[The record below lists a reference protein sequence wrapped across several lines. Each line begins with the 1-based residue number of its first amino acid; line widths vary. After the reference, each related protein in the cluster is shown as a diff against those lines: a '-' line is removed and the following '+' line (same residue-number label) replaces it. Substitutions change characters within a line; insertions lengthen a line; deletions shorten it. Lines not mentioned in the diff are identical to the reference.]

1 MRETGAIVP
10 SWQEMAR
17 STRATF
23 PKLAGEWLGVSC
35 KGDCVRRN
43 GLSRRLIQLYLG
55 LWLFGTSAALQVRSE
70 LGLDPWDVFHQ
81 GLARHID
88 LAIGTVSIIVGAF
101 VLLLWIPLRQWPGL
115 GTLSNVVVIGVA
127 MNQTLEWLPHTGAMA
142 LRVGYLAGGIV
153 LCGIATG
160 LYIGARF
167 GPGPRDGLMTG
178 FARRT
183 GRSLRL
189 TRTAIE
195 LTVLVAGWAL
205 GGTVG
210 VGTVAFAL
218 AIGPLAQL
226 FLRLFDTAP
235 PAVGPPVRASARS
248 SAHSS
253 SSSRRASQVARRST
267 ATSNSGC
274 TSTNV

>member
-1 MRETGAIVP
+1 MR
-10 SWQEMAR
+10 R
-17 STRATF
+17 SGL
-23 PKLAGEWLGVSC
+23 P
-35 KGDCVRRN
+35 RRVA
-43 GLSRRLIQLYLG
+43 QLYLG
-55 LWLFGTSAALQVRSE
+55 LWLFGMSAALQVRSE

-81 GLARHID
+81 GVARHVG
-88 LAIGTVSIIVGAF
+88 LAIGTVSILVGAV

-115 GTLSNVVVIGVA
+115 GTLSNVVVIGLA
-127 MNQTLEWLPHTGAMA
+127 MNQTLEWLPRSGVVAWRT
-142 LRVGYLAGGIV
+142 VYLAGGIV

-178 FARRT
+178 LARRT

-189 TRTAIE
+189 TRTSIE
-195 LTVLVAGWAL
+195 VSVLVGGWAL

-210 VGTVAFAL
+210 IGTVAFAL

-226 FLRLFDTAP
+226 FIRLFDTAAA
-235 PAVGPPVRASARS
+235 PARSSARS
-248 SAHSS
+248 SAQSS
-253 SSSRRASQVARRST
+253 SSSRRASQVASRST

>member
-1 MRETGAIVP
+1 MR
-10 SWQEMAR
+10 R
-17 STRATF
+17 SGL
-23 PKLAGEWLGVSC
+23 P
-35 KGDCVRRN
+35 RRVA
-43 GLSRRLIQLYLG
+43 QLYLG
-55 LWLFGTSAALQVRSE
+55 LWLFGMSAALQVRSE

-81 GLARHID
+81 GVARHVG
-88 LAIGTVSIIVGAF
+88 LAIGTVSILVGAV

-115 GTLSNVVVIGVA
+115 GTLSNVVIIGLA
-127 MNQTLEWLPHTGAMA
+127 MNQTLEWLPRSGVVAWRT
-142 LRVGYLAGGIV
+142 VYLAGGIV

-178 FARRT
+178 LARRT

-189 TRTAIE
+189 TRTSIE
-195 LTVLVAGWAL
+195 VSVLVGGWAL

-210 VGTVAFAL
+210 IGTVAFAL

-226 FLRLFDTAP
+226 FIRLFDTAAA
-235 PAVGPPVRASARS
+235 PARSSARS
-248 SAHSS
+248 SAQSS
-253 SSSRRASQVARRST
+253 SSSRRASQVASRST

>member
-1 MRETGAIVP
+1 V
-10 SWQEMAR
+10 
-17 STRATF
+17 
-23 PKLAGEWLGVSC
+23 
-35 KGDCVRRN
+35 
-43 GLSRRLIQLYLG
+43 QLYLG
-55 LWLFGTSAALQVRSE
+55 LWLFGASAALQVRSE

-81 GLARHID
+81 GLARHAG
-88 LAIGTVSIIVGAF
+88 LAIGTMAIIVGAF
-101 VLLLWIPLRQWPGL
+101 VLLLWIPLRQRPGL
-115 GTLSNVVVIGVA
+115 GTVSNVIVIGVA
-127 MNQTLEWLPHTGAMA
+127 MNQTLDWLPHSGVLAY
-142 LRVGYLAGGIV
+142 RIGYLAGGIL

-189 TRTAIE
+189 TRTVIE
-195 LTVLVAGWAL
+195 VTVLLAGWAL

-218 AIGPLAQL
+218 VIGPLAQL
-226 FLRLFDTAP
+226 FIRLFDTARP
-235 PAVGPPVRASARS
+235 PLVVVGAAAATGSAAATGPAGQS
-248 SAHSS
+248 SS
-253 SSSRRASQVARRST
+253 SSSRASQVASRST